1 MPSSV
6 ERIGTPAPAA
16 SPSSFSFN
24 RAFESLKSGS
34 NPEQTGKIFTYAKLL
49 TDQAKQALIGNLER
63 VERCSKAFSER
74 FLSDASLFRRASK
87 IGQNFAEN
95 GEPMS
100 RLEEAEIY
108 TELME
113 PGSDDIRKA
122 LEASDPSRSFSNLV
136 PLEKTEIAAQK
147 LAGMKDVVD
156 ENKADPVFQQMLR
169 DTLQTA
175 LSNAG
180 AGSIDDPDVWKRLAT
195 NKTAMEIFKQSPGVR
210 ELYKASLNEQDIDS
224 AERSLEMIW
233 RDEDGEVRPVMH
245 IQRYAKNPENGY
257 VSQMGFDIEKEG
269 GKRVIKNVS
278 VATDAD
284 SRGKNQG
291 PEFLFNLLPLI
302 KTYKLSEAEFE
313 ANMKIGS
320 YVWTKIADV
329 DVGAMR
335 KYLPEQAQD
344 ELKEAAGDAKRQKSI
359 VMKDFILPQFEQ
371 NMERAFASLT
381 GTDAQTSETV
391 AKLRAEYQ
399 MLRQKALSGEAT
411 MEDLAALG
419 KESDLFRFDKEGEIV
434 DPRSPEAALR
444 GHLGKAAIM
453 GIPWKAKVP
462 LDRAGLFRIIDK
474 LHKGTGLMA
483 SLKRT
488 SMKFGLLLS
497 A

>member
-34 NPEQTGKIFTYAKLL
+34 NTEQAGKIFQYAKLL

-87 IGQNFAEN
+87 VSQNFAEN

-108 TELME
+108 TELMD

-122 LEASDPSRSFSNLV
+122 LEASDPTRSFSNLV
-136 PLEKTEIAAQK
+136 PLEKAEIASQK
-147 LAGMKDVVD
+147 LANVKYVVD
-156 ENKADPVFQQMLR
+156 NQEDPGLR
-169 DTLQTA
+169 QELREALQTA
-175 LSNAG
+175 LSSAG
-180 AGSIDDPDVWKRLAT
+180 GGSIDDPDAWKHLAA
-195 NKTAMEIFKQSPGVR
+195 NKAAMERFKQSSDVR
-210 ELYKASLNEQDIDS
+210 EIYKACMHEQDIDS

-257 VSQMGFDIEKEG
+257 VSQMGFDIEKME
-269 GKRVIKNVS
+269 GKRVIKNV
-278 VATDAD
+278 VVETDAD

-302 KTYKLSEAEFE
+302 KAYKLSEAEFE
-313 ANMKIGS
+313 ANIKIGS
-320 YVWTKIADV
+320 YVWTKIADI

-335 KYLPEQAQD
+335 QYLPEHAQD
-344 ELKEAAGDAKRQKSI
+344 ELKEAAEDTKRQKSI
-359 VMKDFILPQFEQ
+359 IMKDFILPQFEQ
-371 NMERAFASLT
+371 NMERAFASLVA
-381 GTDAQTSETV
+381 GTDAQTAETV
-391 AKLRAEYQ
+391 AKLRTEYQ
-399 MLRQKALSGEAT
+399 ALRQKALSGDAT
-411 MEDLAALG
+411 MEDLATLG

-434 DPRSPEAALR
+434 DPQSPDAALR

-453 GIPWKAKVP
+453 GIPWKARVP

-488 SMKFGLLLS
+488 GMKFGLLLS

>member
-1 MPSSV
+1 
-6 ERIGTPAPAA
+6 
-16 SPSSFSFN
+16 
-24 RAFESLKSGS
+24 
-34 NPEQTGKIFTYAKLL
+34 
-49 TDQAKQALIGNLER
+49 
-63 VERCSKAFSER
+63 
-74 FLSDASLFRRASK
+74 
-87 IGQNFAEN
+87 
-95 GEPMS
+95 
-100 RLEEAEIY
+100 
-108 TELME
+108 
-113 PGSDDIRKA
+113 
-122 LEASDPSRSFSNLV
+122 
-136 PLEKTEIAAQK
+136 
-147 LAGMKDVVD
+147 
-156 ENKADPVFQQMLR
+156 
-169 DTLQTA
+169 
-175 LSNAG
+175 
-180 AGSIDDPDVWKRLAT
+180 
-195 NKTAMEIFKQSPGVR
+195 MEIFKQSPGVR

>member
-16 SPSSFSFN
+16 PSSSFSFN

-122 LEASDPSRSFSNLV
+122 LEASDPSRSFTNLV
-136 PLEKTEIAAQK
+136 PLGKAEIAAQK
-147 LAGMKDVVD
+147 LANVKYVVD
-156 ENKADPVFQQMLR
+156 TQEDPGLR
-169 DTLQTA
+169 QELREALQAA
-175 LSNAG
+175 LSSSG
-180 AGSIDDPDVWKRLAT
+180 GGSIDDPDAWKHLAAD
-195 NKTAMEIFKQSPGVR
+195 KTAMERFKQSSDVR
-210 ELYKASLNEQDIDS
+210 EIYKASMHEQDIDS

-233 RDEDGEVRPVMH
+233 REEDGEVRPVMH

-257 VSQMGFDIEKEG
+257 VSQMGFDIEKED
-269 GKRVIKNVS
+269 GKRVIKNV
-278 VATDAD
+278 VVETDAD

-313 ANMKIGS
+313 HNIKIGS
-320 YVWTKIADV
+320 YV
-329 DVGAMR
+329 
-335 KYLPEQAQD
+335 
-344 ELKEAAGDAKRQKSI
+344 
-359 VMKDFILPQFEQ
+359 
-371 NMERAFASLT
+371 LT
-381 GTDAQTSETV
+381 
-391 AKLRAEYQ
+391 
-399 MLRQKALSGEAT
+399 
-411 MEDLAALG
+411 
-419 KESDLFRFDKEGEIV
+419 
-434 DPRSPEAALR
+434 
-444 GHLGKAAIM
+444 
-453 GIPWKAKVP
+453 
-462 LDRAGLFRIIDK
+462 
-474 LHKGTGLMA
+474 
-483 SLKRT
+483 
-488 SMKFGLLLS
+488 
-497 A
+497 